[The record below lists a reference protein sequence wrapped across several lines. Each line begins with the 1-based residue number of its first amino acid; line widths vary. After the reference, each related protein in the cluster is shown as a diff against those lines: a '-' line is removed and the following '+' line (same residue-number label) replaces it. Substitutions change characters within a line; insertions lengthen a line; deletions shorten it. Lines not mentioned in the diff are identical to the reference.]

1 MQVSARLKNFRMSA
15 KKARLT
21 ADMVRGKSTNEA
33 KSQLKYLPGKLS
45 EPLFKL
51 IESAIANA
59 SHNHGLDKNNLFIEK
74 ITIDD
79 GPALQRWRP
88 RAHGRAYPILKR
100 SCHIEVVINEIEE
113 GKNRRTV
120 EKQEVKTVTYEELK
134 KATKEAEKILAGQ
147 RKRLKK
153 EEKKDEVRKG
163 PDAKGGGA
171 LSKIF
176 RRKSI

>member
-1 MQVSARLKNFRMSA
+1 MQVSARLNNFRMSA

-21 ADMVRGKSTNEA
+21 VDLVRGKTAIEA
-33 KSQLKYLPGKLS
+33 KSQLRYLPGKMS
-45 EPLFKL
+45 EPLYKL

-59 SHNHGLDKNNLFIEK
+59 SHNFGLDKNNLFIER
-74 ITIDD
+74 ITVDD
-79 GPALQRWRP
+79 GPALQRFRP

-100 SCHIEVVINEIEE
+100 SCHVEVILNEIEE
-113 GKNRRTV
+113 GKGRRKV
-120 EKQEVKTVTYEELK
+120 EKQEVKTVSYEEIK

-147 RKRLKK
+147 RNRLKK
-153 EEKKDEVRKG
+153 EEKKEEAKKG
-163 PDAKGGGA
+163 RDAKGSGP